1 MEYTLRICESSTFEH
16 WRNSERIREEL
27 CDHNENVDTRGQA
40 RDVLNAIQRVSLLSF
55 LHFRKDV
62 QRKSH
67 DLQHK
72 GLWFE
77 NCAQKMKAFVAF
89 LSDERD
95 ALATQSV
102 DNALKICEKLEIAIE
117 ERRIRRTKRMPG
129 EQSQDVYLFLKKLK
143 DTCYTLWTDFL
154 LKQLTFWIPL
164 HCCKAIKMRLI
175 WLNFKAIYVDE
186 VDLSE
191 LP

>member
-1 MEYTLRICESSTFEH
+1 
-16 WRNSERIREEL
+16 
-27 CDHNENVDTRGQA
+27 
-40 RDVLNAIQRVSLLSF
+40 
-55 LHFRKDV
+55 
-62 QRKSH
+62 
-67 DLQHK
+67 
-72 GLWFE
+72 
-77 NCAQKMKAFVAF
+77 MKAFVAF

-154 LKQLTFWIPL
+154 LKQLTF
-164 HCCKAIKMRLI
+164 
-175 WLNFKAIYVDE
+175 
-186 VDLSE
+186 
-191 LP
+191 